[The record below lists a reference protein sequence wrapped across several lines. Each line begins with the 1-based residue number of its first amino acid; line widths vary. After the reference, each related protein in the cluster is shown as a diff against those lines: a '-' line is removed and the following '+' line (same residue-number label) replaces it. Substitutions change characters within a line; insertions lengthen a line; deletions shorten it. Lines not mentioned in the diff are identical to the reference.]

1 MYFLATPHSGSD
13 SAKLL
18 SNILNITYSSR
29 AYVSDL
35 KRGSDAIRSINN
47 EFSRHSEDIDLWSF
61 YETQKLS
68 IGLFRVLIVDPAS
81 ATLGYRKEKQI
92 PLNADHR
99 SICKFEAPSDPN
111 YILIRNALASTIK
124 SAAESAQK
132 WKERLLRSNINDL
145 GEYLDVSDKFE
156 DDLML
161 VQDVRL
167 PGTCEWIKSKE
178 SHLEWQY
185 NDNAARVLWLFGKPG
200 SGKSVLS
207 GYLVSQLRM
216 KHEACSFFFFKHGDR
231 SKSQLSTC
239 LRSLAFQMAC
249 VNTEIRQLLL
259 EMRER
264 DVKLDGDDDRILWR
278 RLFTSGI
285 FKTNFQRHYW
295 VIDALD
301 ECADL
306 VSFFE
311 IVLARLDR
319 SVTLKILVTSR
330 QTSEIERR
338 IAMLGHDQV
347 RAELIST
354 ADTKEDIASLVRA
367 RANALIVGSEA
378 GRAALAERILGK
390 SEGSW
395 LWTVLVLNELSDSH
409 SEEEI
414 RHVLAEVPK
423 GMEDLYL
430 RTLDLMSQSTRGKR
444 LIKAILVWATSVTRP
459 LTVKELE
466 EALNLAV
473 NDIFPRLRESIS
485 ALCGQLVAIDK
496 FDRVQM
502 VHETAREFLLN
513 NSLNSEFAIDQTDAH
528 TRIARACLAY
538 LTGEEMRPPRTN
550 RRSVSRSPAD
560 KRSKFSS
567 YASLH
572 FSYHLMK
579 ANPLADD
586 LLDLLDKFLKTN
598 VFSWI
603 EAVARNR
610 NLMPLIRTAR
620 NLKVYLKAC
629 SSQLSPLATDLQRVQ
644 GWIMDLIKISGKFS
658 GALISQPSAVYSL
671 IPPFCPLETTIH
683 KNASAGRKISVIGM
697 SNTSW
702 DDRLSCIAF
711 HQGQTS
717 ALCHGHEFFVVG
729 LSTGQIF
736 MYYTTTCQE
745 YKEFD
750 HGEAVM
756 FLQFGTKADVL
767 ASCGFKKLLVWDIQN
782 GHIIYNFEV
791 PLRPI
796 GLTFDEGFL
805 IIPTYK
811 NYLASWDLNNNGA
824 RQPDRP
830 WNDTGNDKCTRSWRV
845 PSVISISSGHRMLAV
860 AYSGRPIA
868 LWDLEEN
875 IYYGS
880 CGKKLS
886 DGRTS
891 THPVTVLVFNPNP
904 AIDLLV
910 ASYLDG
916 ELVLLNPFEDQTLE
930 SRRANCHT
938 LASSADGRLLAGS
951 AGFGAIHI
959 YEFDTLT
966 LLYQVQSSDL
976 FIKQLS
982 FSIDNLHCVDI
993 RGSQCNVWEP
1003 PVLLGSSAGHD
1014 TSENSSQS
1022 FIEAKATDSKVKIS
1036 AIAVHYDR
1044 DVVLCGRDDGSVSL
1058 YDAKTGSRKLEICR
1072 HNSSVRI
1079 LEWWTQHDLAI
1090 SVDVSNKIL
1099 AWYVRKPEQG
1109 GWFAERMAFQSR
1121 LEYGGSITQVLTSE
1135 ATGKFILSTR
1145 GSDHLWQ
1152 VDGHEENSRKYTDWA
1167 PVRKWVQHPR
1177 SAYHAICFESTAAR
1191 VYSWDKWSQV
1201 VSVSL
1206 DISVRELDFKSI
1218 RQFALHSAKGVLVEL
1233 CEFGGSA
1240 KTQNLYL
1247 LDAQSFEA
1255 DNEASFKDI
1264 VTVPQGLDDGLA
1276 SLSEDGGQG
1285 GESLVSPVEPRLAL
1299 LSQKVA
1305 HVIGICESSRL
1316 VFLDTGS
1323 WVCSVRLENR
1333 TPEITSYSRHFF
1345 IPYDWATGSRD
1356 VICAVLRR
1364 DILFARNDDLV
1375 IIRGGFD
1382 FTTEISLQEVLWVKK
1397 ASALLREVQLQ
1408 IGDANHPE
1416 TDSIPDLVIEV
1427 ATAMTIVDDPL
1438 DHRHRGAADRPTEI
1452 VTARDI
1458 VHPDTVG
1465 VEATVA
1471 AAALISNELRDFYYV
1486 EGLEEVRV
1494 IRDRQTKKSRQLGF
1508 LRFRNLDFARDFMD
1522 RNFPSIY
1529 LHGPNAGNNDKGT
1542 KVRVAY
1548 SRERE
1553 DRTRA
1558 RAESDWTCKM
1568 CAIVNYSTRNKCFR
1582 CQAPRPEAGPAGPPG
1597 IAAPKVENNGDN
1609 DAAPDNQPSQFL
1621 LFRGLESSVTEELL
1635 AKGVAKLYRPT
1646 PGSGGPSE
1654 NQRKGAKVAST
1665 TGDANLGARDGS
1677 IRRVLLVRD
1686 RKTNESWRYGFAE
1699 FATVQDAQAA
1709 VARLHSFEKFTISSK
1724 PVLVSYIHA
1733 GVFVPVINPSAST
1746 DQFTFS
1752 PLSNP
1757 SLKLM
1762 YWDEEAYVKELTV
1775 STAELDNNQASTAQG
1790 QAENQGKSS
1799 KEAEKAKKR
1808 KADAAASAASKKVA
1822 VPSHLQFWSNRH
1834 AELHGIQKK
1843 DADEK
1848 GSDGGVESRGSPAD
1862 AAAPPTQSY
1871 ADLNRN
1877 CCYLC
1882 MRQFK
1887 SSAEVNRHE
1896 RLSQLH
1902 RDNLQNDELKN
1913 KAMGKLIKHG
1923 IVQSTPEYRDRARE
1937 RRKAFGSSRTSTK
1950 AKPAAPREEDEPP
1963 VETTS
1968 KGASLLSKMGWSA
1981 GSGLGAQGTGMTAPI
1996 ATEVYAQGVGLGAQ
2010 GSKLG
2015 DAVEEA
2021 GRNTRNRYDE
2031 FLEKT
2036 RQTARERYERMEK

>member
-1 MYFLATPHSGSD
+1 MPRQDDSVKSSHRKRGEVSATSVFSNSPFRTTDTYVASKFATEVSAEELRGPLGLILLFSPEQPLVDLIFVYGLGGGSRKTWSKTASASYYWPKEWLPRDPAFKTVRVHSFGYDSDWVKGRANCLDINHFARSLLGELSTSPHLHNSNTPIIFVGHSMGGLVIKKAFLLAKQDATDRYLVKRICAMYFLATPYSGSD

-35 KRGSDAIRSINN
+35 KRGSDAIKSINY
-47 EFSRHSEDIDLWSF
+47 EFSKHSKDIDLWSF
-61 YETQKLS
+61 YETQKLN
-68 IGLFRVLIVDPAS
+68 IGVFRVLIVDPDS
-81 ATLGYRKEKQI
+81 ATLGYRKEKCI

-99 SICKFEAPSDPN
+99 SICKFDAPSDPN
-111 YILIRNALASTIK
+111 YILIRNALAVTIN
-124 SAAESAQK
+124 SAVESAQK
-132 WKERLLRSNINDL
+132 SKERLLRSNINDL
-145 GEYLDVSDKFE
+145 SEYLDVSDKFE
-156 DDLML
+156 DDLIL

-178 SHLEWQY
+178 SYLQWQD
-185 NDNAARVLWLFGKPG
+185 NDPDASRVFWLYGKPA

-207 GYLVSQLRM
+207 EHLVSLLRT
-216 KHEACSFFFFKHGDR
+216 KHDACSFFFFKHGDR

-249 VNTEIRQLLL
+249 VNTDIRQILL

-285 FKTNFQRHYW
+285 FKTDFQQHYW

-311 IVLARLDR
+311 IVLTRLDR
-319 SVTLKILVTSR
+319 SVPLRILVTSR

-338 IAMLGHDQV
+338 IALLGYDQV
-347 RAELIST
+347 RVEHISM
-354 ADTKEDIASLVRA
+354 ADTKEDIESFVRA
-367 RANALIVGSEA
+367 RANALIVESEA
-378 GRAALAERILGK
+378 DRAALAEMILGK

-414 RHVLAEVPK
+414 RQVLAEVPK

-430 RTLDLMSQSTRGKR
+430 RTLDLM
-444 LIKAILVWATSVTRP
+444 
-459 LTVKELE
+459 
-466 EALNLAV
+466 
-473 NDIFPRLRESIS
+473 
-485 ALCGQLVAIDK
+485 
-496 FDRVQM
+496 
-502 VHETAREFLLN
+502 
-513 NSLNSEFAIDQTDAH
+513 
-528 TRIARACLAY
+528 
-538 LTGEEMRPPRTN
+538 
-550 RRSVSRSPAD
+550 
-560 KRSKFSS
+560 
-567 YASLH
+567 
-572 FSYHLMK
+572 
-579 ANPLADD
+579 
-586 LLDLLDKFLKTN
+586 
-598 VFSWI
+598 
-603 EAVARNR
+603 
-610 NLMPLIRTAR
+610 
-620 NLKVYLKAC
+620 
-629 SSQLSPLATDLQRVQ
+629 
-644 GWIMDLIKISGKFS
+644 ISGKFS
-658 GALISQPSAVYSL
+658 GALISQPSAIYSL
-671 IPPFCPLETTIH
+671 IPAFCPLETTIR

-711 HQGQTS
+711 HEGRTS
-717 ALCHGHEFFVVG
+717 ALCHGHKFFA
-729 LSTGQIF
+729 
-736 MYYTTTCQE
+736 E
-745 YKEFD
+745 YKKLD

-767 ASCGFKKLLVWDIQN
+767 ASCGFKKVLVWDIQN
-782 GHIIYNFEV
+782 GHILYNFEV
-791 PLRPI
+791 PVRPI
-796 GLTFDEGFL
+796 GLAFDEDFL
-805 IIPTYK
+805 IIPTNK
-811 NYLASWDLNNNGA
+811 NYLTSWDLNNNGA

-830 WNDTGNDKCTRSWRV
+830 WNDTGGDKCTRSWRV
-845 PSVISISSGHRMLAV
+845 PSVISISFGHRMLAV

-868 LWDLEEN
+868 LWDLEEDV
-875 IYYGS
+875 YYGS

-891 THPVTVLVFNPNP
+891 THPVTALVFNPNP

-910 ASYLDG
+910 VSYLDG
-916 ELVLLNPFEDQTLE
+916 ELVLLNPFDDQTLE

-959 YEFDTLT
+959 YEFDTLM
-966 LLYQVQSSDL
+966 LLYQVQSSSSC
-976 FIKQLS
+976 IKQLS
-982 FSIDNLHCVDI
+982 FSINSLHCVDI

-1003 PVLLGSSAGHD
+1003 PVLLRSSASDD

-1022 FIEAKATDSKVKIS
+1022 FIGAGATDSKVKIS

-1058 YDAKTGSRKLEICR
+1058 YDAKSGSRKLEICR

-1079 LEWWTQHDLAI
+1079 LEWWTQRDLAI

-1099 AWYVRKPEQG
+1099 AWKVRKSAQG
-1109 GWFAERMAFQSR
+1109 EWVAERMAFQAR
-1121 LEYGGSITQVLTSE
+1121 LVYGGSIIQVLTSE
-1135 ATGKFILSTR
+1135 ATAKFIISTR

-1152 VDGHEENSRKYTDWA
+1152 VDGHEENSRRYTDWA
-1167 PVRKWVQHPR
+1167 SVRKWVQHPG

-1191 VYSWDKWSQV
+1191 VYTWDKLSQV

-1206 DISVRELDFKSI
+1206 DISVRALEFKSI
-1218 RQFALHSAKGVLVEL
+1218 KQLVLHSAKGVLVEL
-1233 CEFGGSA
+1233 SEPGGLA

-1247 LDAQSFEA
+1247 LNAQSFEV
-1255 DNEASFKDI
+1255 DNKASIKHV
-1264 VTVPQGLDDGLA
+1264 VTVSPGLDDDLA
-1276 SLSEDGGQG
+1276 SLSIVEGQG
-1285 GESLVSPVEPRLAL
+1285 VQEGDSLVSPVEPRLAL
-1299 LSQKVA
+1299 LSQRVA
-1305 HVIGICESSRL
+1305 QVIGICESSRL

-1323 WVCSVRLENR
+1323 WVCSVGLENP
-1333 TPEITSYSRHFF
+1333 TSDITSYIRHFF
-1345 IPYDWATGSRD
+1345 IPYDWIAGSRE
-1356 VICAVLRR
+1356 VISAVLRQ

-1375 IIRGGFD
+1375 IVRGGFD
-1382 FTTEISLQEVLWVKK
+1382 FTEEIYLQD
-1397 ASALLREVQLQ
+1397 ALLREARLQ

-1416 TDSIPDLVIEV
+1416 TDSVPDLAIEA
-1427 ATAMTIVDDPL
+1427 ATAMTIVGDPL
-1438 DHRHRGAADRPTEI
+1438 DHRHRDVADQPTEI
-1452 VTARDI
+1452 GIVRAI

-1542 KVRVAY
+1542 KVRIAY

-1558 RAESDWTCKM
+1558 RAEGDWTCKM

-1621 LFRGLESSVTEELL
+1621 LFRGLEASVTEELL

-1646 PGSGGPSE
+1646 PGSSGSSE

-1665 TGDANLGARDGS
+1665 TGDSNLGARDGS

-1746 DQFTFS
+1746 DRFTFS

-1775 STAELDNNQASTAQG
+1775 STAELDNNQVSTAQS
-1790 QAENQGKSS
+1790 QAESKST
-1799 KEAEKAKKR
+1799 KDAEKAKKR

-1848 GSDGGVESRGSPAD
+1848 GSDGGVERRGSPAD
-1862 AAAPPTQSY
+1862 TAAPPTQSY

-1923 IVQSTPEYRDRARE
+1923 IVQSTAEYRDRARE

-1950 AKPAAPREEDEPP
+1950 AKPAAPKEEDEPP

-2036 RQTARERYERMEK
+2036 RQTARERYERMDK

>member
-1 MYFLATPHSGSD
+1 MGGLVIKKAFLLAKQDATDRYLVKRICAMYFLATPHSGSD

-35 KRGSDAIRSINN
+35 KRGSDAIKSINH
-47 EFSRHSEDIDLWSF
+47 EFSKHSKDIDLWSF
-61 YETQKLS
+61 YETQKLN
-68 IGLFRVLIVDPAS
+68 IGVFRVLIVDPDS
-81 ATLGYRKEKQI
+81 ATLGYRKEKCI

-99 SICKFEAPSDPN
+99 SICKFEAPNDPN
-111 YILIRNALASTIK
+111 YILIRNALAVTINR
-124 SAAESAQK
+124 AMELAQK
-132 WKERLLRSNINDL
+132 SKERLLRSNINDL
-145 GEYLDVSDKFE
+145 SEYLDVSDKYE
-156 DDLML
+156 DDLVL
-161 VQDVRL
+161 LQDVRL
-167 PGTCEWIKSKE
+167 PGTCEWIKSRE
-178 SHLEWQY
+178 SYVLWQDDDP
-185 NDNAARVLWLFGKPG
+185 NSSRVLWLYGKPA
-200 SGKSVLS
+200 SGK
-207 GYLVSQLRM
+207 
-216 KHEACSFFFFKHGDR
+216 
-231 SKSQLSTC
+231 
-239 LRSLAFQMAC
+239 
-249 VNTEIRQLLL
+249 
-259 EMRER
+259 
-264 DVKLDGDDDRILWR
+264 
-278 RLFTSGI
+278 
-285 FKTNFQRHYW
+285 
-295 VIDALD
+295 
-301 ECADL
+301 
-306 VSFFE
+306 
-311 IVLARLDR
+311 
-319 SVTLKILVTSR
+319 
-330 QTSEIERR
+330 R
-338 IAMLGHDQV
+338 IALLGYDQV
-347 RAELIST
+347 RVELISM
-354 ADTKEDIASLVRA
+354 ADTKDDIESLVRR
-367 RANALIVGSEA
+367 RANALIVKSEVD
-378 GRAALAERILGK
+378 RAALVERILGK

-395 LWTVLVLNELSDSH
+395 LWTVLVLNELSNSH

-414 RHVLAEVPK
+414 RQVLAEVPK

-430 RTLDLMSQSTRGKR
+430 RILDVMSKTPRGKG
-444 LIKAILVWATSVTRP
+444 LIKAILVWATSAMRP
-459 LTVKELE
+459 LTVKELK
-466 EALNLAV
+466 EALKV
-473 NDIFPRLRESIS
+473 DINDKFPRLRESIT

-502 VHETAREFLLN
+502 VHETARDFLLN

-538 LTGEEMRPPRTN
+538 LAGEDMRPPRAN
-550 RRSVSRSPAD
+550 MRSVSRPPAD
-560 KRSKFSS
+560 KRSEFSS

-572 FSYHLMK
+572 FFYHLMK

-586 LLDLLDKFLKTN
+586 LLSLLDKFLKTN
-598 VFSWI
+598 VFTWI
-603 EAVARNR
+603 ETVVRNR

-620 NLKVYLKAC
+620 ILRMYLETC
-629 SSQLSPLATDLQRVQ
+629 SSQRSPLEVDLQRVK
-644 GWIMDLIKISGKFS
+644 GWITDLIRISGKFS
-658 GALISQPSAVYSL
+658 GALISQPSAIYSL
-671 IPPFCPLETTIH
+671 IPAFCPLETTIR
-683 KNASAGRKISVIGM
+683 KKARTGRKISVIGM
-697 SNTSW
+697 STTLW

-711 HQGQTS
+711 HEGRTS
-717 ALCHGHEFFVVG
+717 ALCHGQEFFAVG

-736 MYYTTTCQE
+736 MYYVTTCQE
-745 YKEFD
+745 YKKLN

-767 ASCGFKKLLVWDIQN
+767 ASCGFKKVLVWDIQN
-782 GHIIYNFEV
+782 GHILYNLEV
-791 PLRPI
+791 PARPI
-796 GLTFDEGFL
+796 GLAFDKDFL
-805 IIPTYK
+805 IIPTDR
-811 NYLASWDLNNNGA
+811 NYLTSWDLNNNGA

-830 WNDTGNDKCTRSWRV
+830 WNDTGDDKCTRLRRV
-845 PSVISISSGHRMLAV
+845 PSVISISFGHKMLAA
-860 AYSGRPIA
+860 AYSRRPIV
-868 LWDLEEN
+868 LWDLEEDV
-875 IYYGS
+875 YYGS

-891 THPVTVLVFNPNP
+891 THPVTALVFNPNP

-910 ASYLDG
+910 VSYLDG
-916 ELVLLNPFEDQTLE
+916 ELVLLNPFDDQTLE
-930 SRRANCHT
+930 SRHANCHT

-951 AGFGAIHI
+951 AGFGVIHI
-959 YEFDTLT
+959 YEFDTLM
-966 LLYQVQSSDL
+966 LLYQVQSSGSS
-976 FIKQLS
+976 INQLS
-982 FSIDNLHCVDI
+982 FSIDSLYCADI

-1003 PVLLGSSAGHD
+1003 PVLLRSSASDD

-1022 FIEAKATDSKVKIS
+1022 FIGAEATNTKVNIS
-1036 AIAVHYDR
+1036 AIAVDYHR
-1044 DVVLCGRDDGSVSL
+1044 DVVLCGRGDGSVSL

-1072 HNSSVRI
+1072 HNSPVRI
-1079 LEWWTQHDLAI
+1079 LEWWTQRDLAI

-1099 AWYVRKPEQG
+1099 AWKVRKSAEG
-1109 GWFAERMAFQSR
+1109 EWIAERMAFQAR
-1121 LEYGGSITQVLTSE
+1121 LVYGGSIIQVLTSE
-1135 ATGKFILSTR
+1135 ATAKFIISTR

-1152 VDGHEENSRKYTDWA
+1152 VDGHEENSRTYTGWA
-1167 PVRKWVQHPR
+1167 PVRKWAQHPG
-1177 SAYHAICFESTAAR
+1177 SAYHTICFESTVAR
-1191 VYSWDKWSQV
+1191 VYTWDKWSQV
-1201 VSVSL
+1201 MSVSL
-1206 DISVRELDFKSI
+1206 DISLRALEFKSI
-1218 RQFALHSAKGVLVEL
+1218 KQLSAKGVLVEL
-1233 CEFGGSA
+1233 SEPGGLA

-1255 DNEASFKDI
+1255 DNKASFMHV
-1264 VTVPQGLDDGLA
+1264 VTVSRGSDVSLA
-1276 SLSEDGGQG
+1276 PLSIVEGQG
-1285 GESLVSPVEPRLAL
+1285 VQEGDSLVSPGEPRLAL
-1299 LSQKVA
+1299 LSQRVA

-1316 VFLDTGS
+1316 VFIDTDS
-1323 WVCSVRLENR
+1323 WVCSVGLENQAF
-1333 TPEITSYSRHFF
+1333 EITSYIRHFF
-1345 IPYDWATGSRD
+1345 IPRDWFTGSRE
-1356 VICAVLRR
+1356 VISAVLRR
-1364 DILFARNDDLV
+1364 
-1375 IIRGGFD
+1375 G
-1382 FTTEISLQEVLWVKK
+1382 ISSLHEMMTSLLLG
-1397 ASALLREVQLQ
+1397 ASALLRVAPLQ
-1408 IGDANHPE
+1408 IGDANHPG
-1416 TDSIPDLVIEV
+1416 TDLVLDLAIEA
-1427 ATAMTIVDDPL
+1427 ATAMTIVGDLL
-1438 DHRHRGAADRPTEI
+1438 DHRHRGVADQPTEI
-1452 VTARDI
+1452 GI
-1458 VHPDTVG
+1458 
-1465 VEATVA
+1465 
-1471 AAALISNELRDFYYV
+1471 ISNELRDFYYV

-1558 RAESDWTCKM
+1558 RAEGDWTCKL

-1582 CQAPRPEAGPAGPPG
+1582 CQAPRPDAGPAGPPG

-1621 LFRGLESSVTEELL
+1621 LFRGLEASVTEELL

-1646 PGSGGPSE
+1646 PGSSGSSE

-1665 TGDANLGARDGS
+1665 TGDSNLGARDGS

-1746 DQFTFS
+1746 DRFTFS

-1790 QAENQGKSS
+1790 QAENKSA
-1799 KEAEKAKKR
+1799 KDAEKAKKR
-1808 KADAAASAASKKVA
+1808 KADAATSAASKKVA

-1834 AELHGIQKK
+1834 AELHGLQKK

-1902 RDNLQNDELKN
+1902 RDNLQNEELKN

-1950 AKPAAPREEDEPP
+1950 AKPAAPKEEDEPP

-2036 RQTARERYERMEK
+2036 RQTARERYERLGK

>member
-1 MYFLATPHSGSD
+1 MGGLVIKKAFLLAKQDATDRYLVKRICAMYFLATPHSGSD

-35 KRGSDAIRSINN
+35 KRGSDAIKSINH
-47 EFSRHSEDIDLWSF
+47 EFSKHSKDIDLWSF
-61 YETQKLS
+61 YETQKLN
-68 IGLFRVLIVDPAS
+68 IGVFRVLIVDPDS
-81 ATLGYRKEKQI
+81 ATLGYRKEKCI

-99 SICKFEAPSDPN
+99 SICKFEAPNDPN
-111 YILIRNALASTIK
+111 YILIRNALAVTINR
-124 SAAESAQK
+124 AMELAQK
-132 WKERLLRSNINDL
+132 SKERLLRSNINDL
-145 GEYLDVSDKFE
+145 SEYLDVSDKYE
-156 DDLML
+156 DDLVL
-161 VQDVRL
+161 LQDVRL
-167 PGTCEWIKSKE
+167 PGTCEWIKSRE
-178 SHLEWQY
+178 SYVLWQDDDP
-185 NDNAARVLWLFGKPG
+185 NSSRVLWLYGKPA
-200 SGKSVLS
+200 SGK
-207 GYLVSQLRM
+207 
-216 KHEACSFFFFKHGDR
+216 
-231 SKSQLSTC
+231 
-239 LRSLAFQMAC
+239 
-249 VNTEIRQLLL
+249 
-259 EMRER
+259 
-264 DVKLDGDDDRILWR
+264 
-278 RLFTSGI
+278 
-285 FKTNFQRHYW
+285 
-295 VIDALD
+295 
-301 ECADL
+301 
-306 VSFFE
+306 
-311 IVLARLDR
+311 
-319 SVTLKILVTSR
+319 
-330 QTSEIERR
+330 R
-338 IAMLGHDQV
+338 IALLGYDQV
-347 RAELIST
+347 RVELISM
-354 ADTKEDIASLVRA
+354 ADTKDDIESLVRR
-367 RANALIVGSEA
+367 RANALIVKSEVD
-378 GRAALAERILGK
+378 RAALVERILGK

-395 LWTVLVLNELSDSH
+395 LWTVLVLNELSNSH

-414 RHVLAEVPK
+414 RQVLAEVPK

-430 RTLDLMSQSTRGKR
+430 RILDVMSKTPRGKG
-444 LIKAILVWATSVTRP
+444 LIKAILVWATSAMRP
-459 LTVKELE
+459 LTVKELK
-466 EALNLAV
+466 EALKV
-473 NDIFPRLRESIS
+473 DINDKFPRLRESIT

-502 VHETAREFLLN
+502 VHETARDFLLN

-538 LTGEEMRPPRTN
+538 LAGEDMRPPRAN
-550 RRSVSRSPAD
+550 MRSVSRPPAD
-560 KRSKFSS
+560 KRSEFSS

-572 FSYHLMK
+572 FFYHLMK

-586 LLDLLDKFLKTN
+586 LLSLLDKFLKTN
-598 VFSWI
+598 VFTWI
-603 EAVARNR
+603 ETVARNR

-620 NLKVYLKAC
+620 ILRMYLETC
-629 SSQLSPLATDLQRVQ
+629 SSQRSPLEVDLQRVK
-644 GWIMDLIKISGKFS
+644 GWITDLIRISGKFS
-658 GALISQPSAVYSL
+658 GALISQPSAIYSL
-671 IPPFCPLETTIH
+671 IPAFCPLETTIR
-683 KNASAGRKISVIGM
+683 KKARTGRKISVIGM
-697 SNTSW
+697 STTLW

-711 HQGQTS
+711 HEGRTS
-717 ALCHGHEFFVVG
+717 ALCHGQEFFAVG

-736 MYYTTTCQE
+736 MYYVTTCQE
-745 YKEFD
+745 YKKLN

-767 ASCGFKKLLVWDIQN
+767 ASCGFKKVLVWDIQN
-782 GHIIYNFEV
+782 GHILYNLEV
-791 PLRPI
+791 PARPI
-796 GLTFDEGFL
+796 GLAFDKDFL
-805 IIPTYK
+805 IIPTDR
-811 NYLASWDLNNNGA
+811 NYLTSWDLNNNGA

-830 WNDTGNDKCTRSWRV
+830 WNDTGDDKCTRLRRV
-845 PSVISISSGHRMLAV
+845 PSVISISFGHKMLAA
-860 AYSGRPIA
+860 AYSRRPIV
-868 LWDLEEN
+868 LWDLEEDV
-875 IYYGS
+875 YYGS

-891 THPVTVLVFNPNP
+891 THPVTALVFNPNP

-910 ASYLDG
+910 VSYLDG
-916 ELVLLNPFEDQTLE
+916 ELVLLNPFDDQTLE
-930 SRRANCHT
+930 SRHANCHT

-951 AGFGAIHI
+951 AGFGVIHI
-959 YEFDTLT
+959 YEFDTLM
-966 LLYQVQSSDL
+966 LLYQVQSSGSS
-976 FIKQLS
+976 INQLS
-982 FSIDNLHCVDI
+982 FSIDSLYCADI

-1003 PVLLGSSAGHD
+1003 PVLLRSSASDD

-1022 FIEAKATDSKVKIS
+1022 FIGAEATNTKVNIS
-1036 AIAVHYDR
+1036 AIAVDYHR
-1044 DVVLCGRDDGSVSL
+1044 DVVLCGRGDGSVSL

-1072 HNSSVRI
+1072 HNSPVRI
-1079 LEWWTQHDLAI
+1079 LEWWTQRDLAI

-1099 AWYVRKPEQG
+1099 AWKVRKSAEG
-1109 GWFAERMAFQSR
+1109 EWIAERMAFQAR
-1121 LEYGGSITQVLTSE
+1121 LVYGGSIIQVLTSE
-1135 ATGKFILSTR
+1135 ATAKFIISTR

-1152 VDGHEENSRKYTDWA
+1152 VDGHEENSRTYTGWA
-1167 PVRKWVQHPR
+1167 PVRKWAQHPG
-1177 SAYHAICFESTAAR
+1177 SAYHTICFESTVAR
-1191 VYSWDKWSQV
+1191 VYTWDKWSQV
-1201 VSVSL
+1201 MSVSL
-1206 DISVRELDFKSI
+1206 DISLRALEFKSI
-1218 RQFALHSAKGVLVEL
+1218 KQLSAKGVLVEL
-1233 CEFGGSA
+1233 SEPGGLA

-1255 DNEASFKDI
+1255 DNKASFMHV
-1264 VTVPQGLDDGLA
+1264 VTVSRGSDVSLA
-1276 SLSEDGGQG
+1276 PLSIVEGQG
-1285 GESLVSPVEPRLAL
+1285 VQEGDSLVSPGEPRLAL
-1299 LSQKVA
+1299 LSQRVA

-1316 VFLDTGS
+1316 VFIDTDS
-1323 WVCSVRLENR
+1323 W
-1333 TPEITSYSRHFF
+1333 
-1345 IPYDWATGSRD
+1345 
-1356 VICAVLRR
+1356 
-1364 DILFARNDDLV
+1364 
-1375 IIRGGFD
+1375 
-1382 FTTEISLQEVLWVKK
+1382 
-1397 ASALLREVQLQ
+1397 ASALLRVAPLQ
-1408 IGDANHPE
+1408 IGDANHPG
-1416 TDSIPDLVIEV
+1416 TDLVLDLAIEA
-1427 ATAMTIVDDPL
+1427 ATAMTIVGDLL
-1438 DHRHRGAADRPTEI
+1438 DHRHRGVADQPTEI
-1452 VTARDI
+1452 GI
-1458 VHPDTVG
+1458 
-1465 VEATVA
+1465 
-1471 AAALISNELRDFYYV
+1471 ISNELRDFYYV

-1558 RAESDWTCKM
+1558 RAEGDWTCKL

-1582 CQAPRPEAGPAGPPG
+1582 CQAPRPDAGPAGPPG

-1621 LFRGLESSVTEELL
+1621 LFRGLEASVTEELL

-1646 PGSGGPSE
+1646 PGSSGSSE

-1665 TGDANLGARDGS
+1665 TGDSNLGARDGS

-1746 DQFTFS
+1746 DRFTFS

-1790 QAENQGKSS
+1790 QAENKSA
-1799 KEAEKAKKR
+1799 KDAEKAKKR
-1808 KADAAASAASKKVA
+1808 KADAATSAASKKVA

-1834 AELHGIQKK
+1834 AELHGLQKK

-1902 RDNLQNDELKN
+1902 RDNLQNEELKN

-1950 AKPAAPREEDEPP
+1950 AKPAAPKEEDEPP

-2036 RQTARERYERMEK
+2036 RQTARERYERLGK

>member
-1 MYFLATPHSGSD
+1 MGGLVIKKAFLLAKQDATDRYLVKRICAMYFLATPHSGSD

-35 KRGSDAIRSINN
+35 KRGSDAIKSINH
-47 EFSRHSEDIDLWSF
+47 EFSKHSKDIDLWSF
-61 YETQKLS
+61 YETQKLN
-68 IGLFRVLIVDPAS
+68 IGVFRVLIVDPDS
-81 ATLGYRKEKQI
+81 ATLGYRKEKCI

-99 SICKFEAPSDPN
+99 SICKFEAPNDPN
-111 YILIRNALASTIK
+111 YILIRNALAVTINR
-124 SAAESAQK
+124 AMELAQK
-132 WKERLLRSNINDL
+132 SKERLLRSNINDL
-145 GEYLDVSDKFE
+145 SEYLDVSDKYE
-156 DDLML
+156 DDLVL
-161 VQDVRL
+161 LQDVRL
-167 PGTCEWIKSKE
+167 PGTCEWIKSRE
-178 SHLEWQY
+178 SYVLWQDDDP
-185 NDNAARVLWLFGKPG
+185 NSSRVLWLYGKPA

-207 GYLVSQLRM
+207 GYLVSLLRT
-216 KHEACSFFFFKHGDR
+216 KHDACSFFFFKHGDR
-231 SKSQLSTC
+231 SKSQLSSC

-264 DVKLDGDDDRILWR
+264 GVKLDGDDDRILWR
-278 RLFTSGI
+278 RLFISGI

-311 IVLARLDR
+311 IVLTRLDR
-319 SVTLKILVTSR
+319 SVPLRILVTSR

-338 IAMLGHDQV
+338 IALLGYDQV
-347 RAELIST
+347 RVELISM
-354 ADTKEDIASLVRA
+354 ADTKDDIESLVRR
-367 RANALIVGSEA
+367 RANALIVKSEVD
-378 GRAALAERILGK
+378 RAALVERILGK

-395 LWTVLVLNELSDSH
+395 LWTVLVLNELSNSH

-414 RHVLAEVPK
+414 RQVLAEVPK

-430 RTLDLMSQSTRGKR
+430 RILDVMSKTPRGKG
-444 LIKAILVWATSVTRP
+444 LIKAILVWATSAMRP

-466 EALNLAV
+466 EALKV
-473 NDIFPRLRESIS
+473 DINDKFPRLRESIT

-502 VHETAREFLLN
+502 VHETARDFLLN

-538 LTGEEMRPPRTN
+538 LAGEDMRPPRAN
-550 RRSVSRSPAD
+550 MRSVSRPPAD
-560 KRSKFSS
+560 KRSEFSS

-572 FSYHLMK
+572 FFYHLMK

-586 LLDLLDKFLKTN
+586 LLSLLDKFLKTN
-598 VFSWI
+598 VFTWI
-603 EAVARNR
+603 ETVARNR

-620 NLKVYLKAC
+620 ILRMYLETC
-629 SSQLSPLATDLQRVQ
+629 SSQRSPLEVDLQRVK
-644 GWIMDLIKISGKFS
+644 GWITDLIRISGKFS
-658 GALISQPSAVYSL
+658 GALISQPSAIYSL
-671 IPPFCPLETTIH
+671 IPAFCPLETTIR
-683 KNASAGRKISVIGM
+683 KKARTGRKISVIGM
-697 SNTSW
+697 STTLW

-711 HQGQTS
+711 HEGRTS
-717 ALCHGHEFFVVG
+717 ALCHGQEFFAVG

-736 MYYTTTCQE
+736 MYYVTTCQE
-745 YKEFD
+745 YKKLN

-767 ASCGFKKLLVWDIQN
+767 ASCGFKKVLVWDIQN
-782 GHIIYNFEV
+782 GHILYNLEV
-791 PLRPI
+791 PARPI
-796 GLTFDEGFL
+796 GLAFDKDFL
-805 IIPTYK
+805 IIPTDR
-811 NYLASWDLNNNGA
+811 NYLTSWDLNNNGA

-830 WNDTGNDKCTRSWRV
+830 WNDTGDDKCTRLRRV
-845 PSVISISSGHRMLAV
+845 PSVISISFGHKMLAA
-860 AYSGRPIA
+860 AYSRRPIV
-868 LWDLEEN
+868 LWDLEEDV
-875 IYYGS
+875 YYGS

-891 THPVTVLVFNPNP
+891 THPVTALVFNPNP

-910 ASYLDG
+910 VSYLDG
-916 ELVLLNPFEDQTLE
+916 ELVLLNPFDDQTLE
-930 SRRANCHT
+930 SRHANCHT

-951 AGFGAIHI
+951 AGVGVIHI
-959 YEFDTLT
+959 YEFDTLM
-966 LLYQVQSSDL
+966 LLYQVQSSGSS
-976 FIKQLS
+976 INQLS
-982 FSIDNLHCVDI
+982 FSIDSLYCADI

-1003 PVLLGSSAGHD
+1003 PVLLRSSASDD

-1022 FIEAKATDSKVKIS
+1022 FIGAEATNTKVNIS
-1036 AIAVHYDR
+1036 AIAVDYHR

-1072 HNSSVRI
+1072 HNSPVRI
-1079 LEWWTQHDLAI
+1079 LEWWTQRDLAI

-1099 AWYVRKPEQG
+1099 AWKVRKSAEG
-1109 GWFAERMAFQSR
+1109 EWIAERMAFQAR
-1121 LEYGGSITQVLTSE
+1121 LVYGGSIIQVLTSE
-1135 ATGKFILSTR
+1135 ATAKFIISTR

-1152 VDGHEENSRKYTDWA
+1152 VDGHEENSRTYTGWA
-1167 PVRKWVQHPR
+1167 PVRKWAQHPG
-1177 SAYHAICFESTAAR
+1177 SAYHTICFESTVAR
-1191 VYSWDKWSQV
+1191 VYTWDKWSQV
-1201 VSVSL
+1201 MSVSL
-1206 DISVRELDFKSI
+1206 DISLRALEFKSI
-1218 RQFALHSAKGVLVEL
+1218 KQLSAKGVLVEL
-1233 CEFGGSA
+1233 SEPGGLA

-1255 DNEASFKDI
+1255 DNKASFMHV
-1264 VTVPQGLDDGLA
+1264 VTVSRGSDVSLA
-1276 SLSEDGGQG
+1276 PLSIVEGQG
-1285 GESLVSPVEPRLAL
+1285 VQEGDSLVSPGEPRLAL
-1299 LSQKVA
+1299 LSQRVA

-1316 VFLDTGS
+1316 VFIDTDS
-1323 WVCSVRLENR
+1323 WVCSVGLENQAF
-1333 TPEITSYSRHFF
+1333 EITSYIRHFF
-1345 IPYDWATGSRD
+1345 IPRDWFTGSRE
-1356 VICAVLRR
+1356 VISAVLRR

-1375 IIRGGFD
+1375 IVR
-1382 FTTEISLQEVLWVKK
+1382 VKK
-1397 ASALLREVQLQ
+1397 ASALLRVAPLQ
-1408 IGDANHPE
+1408 IGDANHPG
-1416 TDSIPDLVIEV
+1416 TDLVLDLAIEA
-1427 ATAMTIVDDPL
+1427 ATAMTIVGDLL
-1438 DHRHRGAADRPTEI
+1438 DHRHRGVADQPTEI
-1452 VTARDI
+1452 GI
-1458 VHPDTVG
+1458 
-1465 VEATVA
+1465 
-1471 AAALISNELRDFYYV
+1471 ISNELRDFYYV

-1558 RAESDWTCKM
+1558 RAEGDWTCKL
-1568 CAIVNYSTRNKCFR
+1568 
-1582 CQAPRPEAGPAGPPG
+1582 RPGLVSRSVGLVSGAGPAGPPG

-1621 LFRGLESSVTEELL
+1621 LFRGLEASVTEELL

-1646 PGSGGPSE
+1646 PGSSGSSE

-1665 TGDANLGARDGS
+1665 TGESNLGARDGS

-1746 DQFTFS
+1746 DRFTFS

-1790 QAENQGKSS
+1790 QAENKSA
-1799 KEAEKAKKR
+1799 KDAEKAKKR

-1834 AELHGIQKK
+1834 AELHGLQKK

-1902 RDNLQNDELKN
+1902 RDNLQNEELKN

-1950 AKPAAPREEDEPP
+1950 AKPAAPKEEDEPP

-2036 RQTARERYERMEK
+2036 RQTARERYERLGK